1 MRREKPLKYHLDIQE
16 YGGKYSGL
24 IRTSF
29 REDGKVKHTGHGRL
43 TGMTLEALKIVQAA
57 LRGDA
62 VMKTSSDAVATTES
76 KEFGASYAL
85 LEIAKELELDKIIYS
100 RPHEQWVKD
109 ALAMIVGRVVYAG
122 SKLHLSCLFQD
133 TALWELSGTEGTVD
147 VDTHCYEPMDRLLL
161 RQDAIQKALA
171 NKHIANGHLV
181 LYDITSSYF
190 EGEYEGSDL
199 VAFGYNRD
207 GKRGH
212 EQMVIGLICNEEG
225 CPIGVEVFP
234 GNTQD
239 AKTVPEK
246 IEEIQ
251 KTYGI
256 SELIFVGDR
265 GMVTSANYEKM
276 KGHPG
281 LFTIS
286 ALTHPQII
294 SLLERKVIQPK
305 LFDEKEIVEVIDPDC
320 PSLRYCLLR
329 NERVRAKEAKTRG
342 ALLERATK
350 ALDKIVQA
358 KRKSTPERIAARVGK
373 ILQKTRM
380 GKLID
385 WEIREGRFSYTIK
398 EEKKTLEELLDGCY
412 IVKSDTPPDRLDTQ
426 KLVASYKKLTLVEQ
440 AFRNL
445 KTVKLEIQPV
455 YHKKDH
461 RIRCHVFICML
472 AYYLQWHMT
481 KRLRPLFD
489 ADKKGK
495 KRRWSFERAIERLK
509 SIRREVVS
517 TAGVPWKTIIQP
529 DEDQKKILRLLKVT
543 L

>member
-1 MRREKPLKYHLDIQE
+1 MREKYHKLHLEIRQQS
-16 YGGKYSGL
+16 GKYSGL

-29 REDGKVKHTGHGRL
+29 RINGKVTHTNHGLL
-43 TGMTLEALKIVQAA
+43 TGMTLEALKVVQAA

-62 VMKTSSDAVATTES
+62 VMKTSPEAIVTTAS
-76 KEFGASYAL
+76 KEFGASFTLLAL
-85 LEIAKELELDKIIYS
+85 AKGLGLDKIIYS

-109 ALAMIVGRVVYAG
+109 VLAMIVGRVVYAG
-122 SKLHLSCLFQD
+122 SKLHLSSLYKD
-133 TALWELSGTEGTVD
+133 TALWELSGSEGSVD
-147 VDTHCYEPMDRLLL
+147 VDTHCYEPMDRLLT
-161 RQDAIQKALA
+161 RQAAIQKALA
-171 NKHIANGHLV
+171 TKHLTKGHLV

-190 EGEYEGSDL
+190 EGEYAESDI

-207 GKRGH
+207 GKKGH

-239 AKTVPEK
+239 AQTVPKK

-256 SELIFVGDR
+256 SEVIFVGDR
-265 GMVTSANYEKM
+265 GMVTSANYEKV
-276 KGHPG
+276 KGIPG

-286 ALTHPQII
+286 ALTHPQIV
-294 SLLERKVIQPK
+294 SLLERKVIQPE
-305 LFDEKEIVEVIDPDC
+305 LFDEKEIVEVIDPDNL
-320 PSLRYCLLR
+320 SLRYCLCK
-329 NERVRAKEAKTRG
+329 NERTAARETRTRE
-342 ALLERATK
+342 ALLKRTTH

-358 KRKSTPERIAARVGK
+358 KRKSTPERIAARIGT
-373 ILQKTRM
+373 ILQKTHM

-385 WEIREGRFSYTIK
+385 WEIKEGRLSYMIK
-398 EEKKTLEELLDGCY
+398 DEKKTLEELLDGCY
-412 IVKSDTPPDRLDTQ
+412 IIKSDTPPDRMSTQ
-426 KLVASYKKLTLVEQ
+426 ELVASYKKLTLVET

-445 KTVKLEIQPV
+445 KTVQLEIRPV

-481 KRLRPLFD
+481 KRLKPLFD

-495 KRRWSFERAIERLK
+495 HRQWSFERVIERLK
-509 SIRREVVS
+509 SIRRQVVS
-517 TAGVPWKTIIQP
+517 TAGVPWKTVTEP
-529 DEDQKKILRLLKVT
+529 DEDQKKMLRLLGVT